1 MLKHIKDEKIFRF
14 ILNNLR
20 DEDYVELRDSRGE
33 NWFNETLKNL
43 FSSDVVVLFVKNR
56 YGRMLPIAMGGF
68 EPYLQNGNNIAV
80 VWLLSTKFINQYKLI
95 FWKELN
101 TYFSQEKSKYSI
113 LFNFIY
119 KSNFQAKRWLRL
131 LGFKFDNPKP
141 DGMEVAEN
149 FEFFYKVIN
158 RKEK

>member
-1 MLKHIKDEKIFRF
+1 MLKHIKDEKVFKF

-20 DEDYVELRDSRGE
+20 NEDYIELKDSKCSG
-33 NWFNETLKNL
+33 WFNQTLENL
-43 FSSDVVVLFVKNR
+43 KTADVTVMFVKDKN
-56 YGRMLPIAMGGF
+56 GEFLPIAMGGF
-68 EPYLQNGNNIAV
+68 EPYFQDGNNLAV

-141 DGMEVAEN
+141 EGMEVAEN

-158 RKEK
+158 RKGK